1 MGGYAVGALSPTAI
15 STLLSK
21 LGRARAQGQLSWSSL
36 KPHTQ
41 QGLIHVRTAV
51 EDCPDGMLRAYFV
64 LARPDRFHVQYLV
77 NRVPVRRLD
86 VNDNHKGL
94 PPDTTH
100 KHTYVPQTGAEGAYV
115 PDDIPP
121 VPLGPTV
128 AAGTYRRVFEAFAS
142 ECFIELPEGYWTE
155 PGR

>member
-1 MGGYAVGALSPTAI
+1 M
-15 STLLSK
+15 
-21 LGRARAQGQLSWSSL
+21 
-36 KPHTQ
+36 
-41 QGLIHVRTAV
+41 QGLLHVRTEV
-51 EDCPDGMLRAYFV
+51 EDCSDGLLRAYFV
-64 LARPDRFHVQYLV
+64 TARPDRFHVQYLV

-86 VNDNHKGL
+86 VNADHRGL

-100 KHTYVPQTGAEGAYV
+100 KHTYVPQNGSESTYV
-115 PDDIPP
+115 PNDIPS